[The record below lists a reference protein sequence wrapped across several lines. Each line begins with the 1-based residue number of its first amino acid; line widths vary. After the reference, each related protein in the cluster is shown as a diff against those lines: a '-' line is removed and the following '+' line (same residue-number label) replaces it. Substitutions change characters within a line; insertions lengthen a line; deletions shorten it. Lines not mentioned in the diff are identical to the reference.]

1 MNYQQTVDYLF
12 SQLPVFQRIGKAAYK
27 ADLNNTIALDEY
39 FNHPHKSFKTIHV
52 AGTNGKGSTS
62 HILASVL
69 AKAGYKVGL
78 YTSPHLK
85 DFRER
90 IRINGVVIP
99 EQEVI
104 DLVEKHQPIFEK
116 VKPSFFEMTVALAF
130 DYFAR
135 EKVDVAVIEVGLGGR
150 LDSTNIITPELSVI
164 TNISFDHTDLL
175 GDTLPKIAFEK
186 AGIIKPNIPVVIS
199 QTQPETEQVFRD
211 KAKETSSPL
220 LFADKVYRIINI
232 DDQNPNWQ
240 SFDIERN
247 DGVYLK
253 DIRLDLRGIYQKH
266 NLPGVLLALDIIK
279 DKGFSIS
286 DKHTKDGLAVAS
298 ASTGLLGRWQTL
310 QDKPMTICDT
320 GHNIDGI
327 TQVLQQISKVKREKL
342 HIVIGMVGDKDIE
355 GVLALL
361 PKDAIYY
368 FTKASIPRALNEL
381 TLANKAASYNLKG
394 NTFPTVKE
402 ALDTAKKN
410 ATPNDLIFIGGS
422 TFVVAEVV

>member
-1 MNYQQTVDYLF
+1 MNYQQTIDYLF

-39 FNHPHKSFKTIHV
+39 FNHPHKTFKTIHV

-62 HILASVL
+62 HMLASVL

-99 EQEVI
+99 EQEVVDFI
-104 DLVEKHQPIFEK
+104 EKHQPIFEK

-130 DYFAR
+130 DFFAR

-211 KAKETSSPL
+211 KSKETNSPI
-220 LFADKVYRIINI
+220 LFADKIYKIINV
-232 DDQNPNWQ
+232 DNQNPNWQ
-240 SFDIERN
+240 SFDIESN
-247 DGVYLK
+247 DGFFLK

-266 NLPGVLLALDIIK
+266 NLPGVLLALDILK

-286 DKHTKDGLAVAS
+286 DKQTKDGLAVAS

-327 TQVLQQISKVKREKL
+327 TQVLEQIAKVKREKL
-342 HIVIGMVGDKDIE
+342 HMVIGMVGDKDIE

-368 FTKASIPRALNEL
+368 FTKAAIPRALNQL
-381 TLANKAASYNLKG
+381 VLADKAACYNLKG

-402 ALDTAKKN
+402 ALDAAKKN

-422 TFVVAEVV
+422 TFVVAEAI

>member
-62 HILASVL
+62 HMLASVL

-99 EQEVI
+99 EQEVV
-104 DLVEKHQPIFEK
+104 DFVEKHRPIFEK

-175 GDTLPKIAFEK
+175 GDTLSKIAFEK

-211 KAKETSSPL
+211 KAKETNSPI
-220 LFADKVYRIINI
+220 LFADKIYKIINI

-247 DGVYLK
+247 DGIYLK

-266 NLPGVLLALDIIK
+266 NIPGVLLALDILK

-327 TQVLQQISKVKREKL
+327 TQVLQQIAKVKREKL
-342 HIVIGMVGDKDIE
+342 HMVIGMVGDKDID

-368 FTKASIPRALNEL
+368 FTKAAIPRALNEL
-381 TLANKAASYNLKG
+381 VLADKAACYILKG

-402 ALDTAKKN
+402 ALDAAKKN

-422 TFVVAEVV
+422 TFVVAEAI